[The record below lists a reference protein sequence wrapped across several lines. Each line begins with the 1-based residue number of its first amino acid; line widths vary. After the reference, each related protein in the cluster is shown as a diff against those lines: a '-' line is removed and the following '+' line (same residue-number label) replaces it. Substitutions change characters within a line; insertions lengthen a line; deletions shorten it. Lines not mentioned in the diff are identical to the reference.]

1 MEKLTELE
9 QEIARLMWV
18 SCDTNTLLED
28 EECVN
33 IVKKEAYKIRKLV
46 KEESEETIDAGKG
59 LYAQLKEKYEPK
71 AIKIDDAFLEELNN
85 VFKAEPINVKI
96 KNPLF

>member
-18 SCDTNTLLED
+18 SCDINALLED

-33 IVKKEAYKIRKLV
+33 IVKKEANKIRKLV
-46 KEESEETIDAGKG
+46 KEESEETIDSGKG

-71 AIKIDDAFLEELNN
+71 IKIDADFLEQLNN
-85 VFKAEPINVKI
+85 VVFGV
-96 KNPLF
+96 